1 MSADTPAEQAA
12 SPLATQV
19 RRRRTFAII
28 SHPDAGKTTLTE
40 KLLLFSGAIQIAGS
54 VKARKATRHA
64 TSDWMEIEKQ
74 RGISVASSVMQME
87 YRDCVINL
95 LDTPGHQDFSEDTYR
110 VLTAVDAALM
120 VIDAAN
126 GVEPQTRRLLQV
138 CRARNTPILTFVNKM
153 DREVKDPLALMDE
166 IERELGMEVVPFTWP
181 VGMGKAF
188 HGVMDLREKQM
199 RVFSPGEDRKGA
211 EDEILDGLDNP
222 AYAKRFGMQY
232 EQAEGEISLLTDAA
246 PPFDEAAFLAGK
258 QTPMFFGSA
267 VNNFGVRE
275 VLDALVDLAPPP
287 GDRRAMQRT
296 VKPEEPKFTGVVFK
310 IQANMDPAH
319 RDRIAFV
326 RVASGKFERGMRL
339 KVARSGKELRP
350 NTVVTFMSQRREL
363 LDEAFAGD
371 IIGIP
376 NHGVLQ
382 LGDTLSEGESLQF
395 TGLPFFAPEMFRS
408 VEVADP
414 LKTKQ
419 LRAGLTQLGEEGAIQ
434 VFRPVAGSVL
444 LLGAVGQL
452 QFEVVAHRLEHEY
465 SCKARIMP
473 ARYNV
478 ARWVTCPEANGGQKE
493 LQRFIDGNSH
503 RVALDAVDAPTVLLE
518 YAGELRAMQ
527 DNWPKIQFHAL
538 REHAGLVFQKQL
550 EG

>member
-1 MSADTPAEQAA
+1 MPAA
-12 SPLATQV
+12 SPERITHEV
-19 RRRRTFAII
+19 KRRRTFAII

-87 YRDCVINL
+87 YRGCVINL

-153 DREVKDPLALMDE
+153 DREVKEPLALMDE
-166 IERELGMEVVPFTWP
+166 IERELGMTVVPFTWP
-181 VGMGKAF
+181 VGMAKFFG
-188 HGVMDLREKQM
+188 GVLDLRRDQM
-199 RVFSPGEDRKGA
+199 RVFAPGEDRVAGSEEVIDGIGNPQLA
-211 EDEILDGLDNP
+211 E
-222 AYAKRFGMQY
+222 RFGGPY
-232 EQAEGEISLLTDAA
+232 EQAAGEIELVREAA
-246 PPFDEAAFLAGK
+246 PAFDEAEFLAGR

-267 VNNFGVRE
+267 VNNFGVQE
-275 VLDALVDLAPPP
+275 VLDALVELAPQP
-287 GDRRAMQRT
+287 GAKPAIQRT
-296 VKPEEPKFTGVVFK
+296 VQPTEPKFTGVVFK

-326 RVASGKFERGMRL
+326 RVASGHFERGMRL
-339 KVARSGKELRP
+339 KVSRSGKELRP
-350 NTVVTFMSQRREL
+350 NSVVTFMSQRREL

-382 LGDTLSEGESLQF
+382 LGDTLTEGEVLQF

-414 LKTKQ
+414 LRTKQ

-465 SCKARIMP
+465 GCKARVMP

-478 ARWVTCPEANGGQKE
+478 ARWVTCPDENGGAKE
-493 LQRFIDGNSH
+493 LQRFIDGNAH
-503 RVALDAVDAPTVLLE
+503 RVALDAVDAPCVLLE

-527 DNWPKIQFHAL
+527 ENWPKIRFHAL

-550 EG
+550 QG

>member
-1 MSADTPAEQAA
+1 M
-12 SPLATQV
+12 
-19 RRRRTFAII
+19 
-28 SHPDAGKTTLTE
+28 
-40 KLLLFSGAIQIAGS
+40 
-54 VKARKATRHA
+54 
-64 TSDWMEIEKQ
+64 
-74 RGISVASSVMQME
+74 
-87 YRDCVINL
+87 
-95 LDTPGHQDFSEDTYR
+95 
-110 VLTAVDAALM
+110 
-120 VIDAAN
+120 
-126 GVEPQTRRLLQV
+126 
-138 CRARNTPILTFVNKM
+138 
-153 DREVKDPLALMDE
+153 ALMDE

-188 HGVMDLREKQM
+188 HGVMDLREKRM
-199 RVFSPGEDRKGA
+199 RVFGGKDDDKERGA
-211 EDEILDGLDNP
+211 EFLDGLDNP
-222 AYAKRFGMQY
+222 VYPERFGMQY
-232 EQAEGEISLLTDAA
+232 AQSKSEIELLTDAA
-246 PPFDEAAFLAGK
+246 PPFDRAAFLAGK

-267 VNNFGVRE
+267 VNNFGVQE
-275 VLDALVDLAPPP
+275 VLDALVDLAPAP
-287 GDRRAMQRT
+287 GERAAIQR
-296 VKPEEPKFTGVVFK
+296 VVQPDEPKLTGVVFK

-326 RVASGKFERGMRL
+326 RVASGHFKRGMRI
-339 KVARSGKELRP
+339 KVTRSGKEMRP
-350 NTVVTFMSQRREL
+350 NTVVSFLSQRREL

-382 LGDTLSEGESLQF
+382 LGDTLTEGEALQY

-414 LKTKQ
+414 LRTKQ

-434 VFRPVAGSVL
+434 VFRPVAGSML

-465 SCKARIMP
+465 GCKARIQT

-478 ARWVTCPEANGGQKE
+478 ARWVTCEMGQGAVADERE
-493 LQRFIDGNSH
+493 LQRFIDGNAH
-503 RVALDAVDAPTVLLE
+503 RVALDAVNAPTVLLE

-527 DNWPKIQFHAL
+527 ENWPKIRFHAL